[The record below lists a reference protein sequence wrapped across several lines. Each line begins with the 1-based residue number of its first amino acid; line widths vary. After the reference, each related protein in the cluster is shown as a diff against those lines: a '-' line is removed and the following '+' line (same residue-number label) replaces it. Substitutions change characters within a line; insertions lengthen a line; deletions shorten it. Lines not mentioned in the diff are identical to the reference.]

1 MERELASLQ
10 EHGVFEVLTPEETSR
25 VRKNE
30 VLPMLALPGIKPADE
45 AGYRRKKIRG
55 VVCGNFQPVHPS
67 ERLFTN
73 NVDISSV
80 RIGLAIAAE
89 RKWAAAVLDVST
101 AFLNASLPED
111 TPEVIMRP
119 PPVFIKFGLVK
130 ENTLWRAIKAIYGL
144 RVAPRAWGDERD
156 ENFRVVV
163 IDIEAVPHKLRQS
176 MVDPAVWSVVK
187 LEAVL
192 VDAHDSAVG
201 YLLVYVDDCLIL
213 GPPAVVKAVEET
225 LLQTW
230 ACTTHPHISFQFP
243 GELHYLGL
251 TLVARHDCFVLHQKE
266 YLQELLTKWGL
277 EECRGCQCIDADAE
291 EEAEEPEE
299 PPLADVRMAQKMGG
313 GLIWVSSRTRPDV
326 AYAVSRIS
334 SAAAKR
340 PQWALRLG
348 KRTLRYL
355 AMARDYGLLYKSDG
369 GGIVGFADASFNVLF
384 SQTGVDLYYKGMNVE
399 WRSCKQPVVAR
410 STAEAEVSAL
420 AMGLVMIEGLE
431 AVLHSM
437 FIDPGVP
444 TLFGD
449 NNASICL
456 ANRQGSWR
464 TRSLSNKAAGLR
476 SRLDLGSIILSY
488 VGTKEQRAD
497 GLTMFLN
504 AMLMHVSAQML
515 GLHRV

>member
-1 MERELASLQ
+1 M
-10 EHGVFEVLTPEETSR
+10 
-25 VRKNE
+25 
-30 VLPMLALPGIKPADE
+30 
-45 AGYRRKKIRG
+45 
-55 VVCGNFQPVHPS
+55 
-67 ERLFTN
+67 
-73 NVDISSV
+73 
-80 RIGLAIAAE
+80 
-89 RKWAAAVLDVST
+89 
-101 AFLNASLPED
+101 
-111 TPEVIMRP
+111 
-119 PPVFIKFGLVK
+119 
-130 ENTLWRAIKAIYGL
+130 
-144 RVAPRAWGDERD
+144 
-156 ENFRVVV
+156 
-163 IDIEAVPHKLRQS
+163 
-176 MVDPAVWSVVK
+176 
-187 LEAVL
+187 
-192 VDAHDSAVG
+192 
-201 YLLVYVDDCLIL
+201 
-213 GPPAVVKAVEET
+213 
-225 LLQTW
+225 
-230 ACTTHPHISFQFP
+230 
-243 GELHYLGL
+243 
-251 TLVARHDCFVLHQKE
+251 
-266 YLQELLTKWGL
+266 
-277 EECRGCQCIDADAE
+277 
-291 EEAEEPEE
+291 
-299 PPLADVRMAQKMGG
+299 
-313 GLIWVSSRTRPDV
+313 SSRTRPDV

-355 AMARDYGLLYKSDG
+355 AMTRDYGLLYKSDG

-399 WRSCKQPVVAR
+399 WRSCKQPVTAR

-497 GLTMFLN
+497 GLTKFLN